1 MRVIT
6 LTARAG
12 ADGRLRIDVLDA
24 DAGTEYEVVL
34 TAKPPTPE
42 ERGWPKGYF
51 EAIGNLDDTFERPP
65 QPPLRPVDAFDVS

>member
-12 ADGRLRIDVLDA
+12 ADGRLRIDVPDA

-34 TAKPPTPE
+34 TAKTPTPE
-42 ERGWPKGYF
+42 ELGWPKGYF
-51 EAIGNLDDTFERPP
+51 EAIGHSDDSFVRHPQGVAEPMEPLD
-65 QPPLRPVDAFDVS
+65 LS